1 MAANMRVIG
10 LTGGI
15 GSGKTAV
22 SGYLAEKGYIMIDAD
37 EVAREIVAP
46 GSEGLTELV
55 ARFGTGILLEGG
67 GLDRL
72 RLAEIAF
79 ATQEGRTALDGIMHA
94 RIIRR
99 MDELATVHRD
109 AGAEALFLVAPLLFE
124 AGMAGM
130 ADEVWLVDADEGIR
144 LERVKKRDNLS
155 EAHIK
160 SRMAAQMPSS
170 EKRALADIV
179 IDNSEGLGELYRKL
193 DDILRER
200 L

>member
-1 MAANMRVIG
+1 MKVIG

-22 SGYLAEKGYIMIDAD
+22 SDYLAEKGYILIDAD

-46 GSEGLTELV
+46 GSEGLAELV
-55 ARFGTGILLEGG
+55 AHFGSGILLEGG
-67 GLDRL
+67 GLDRA

-79 ATQEGRTALDGIMHA
+79 ATEGARAALNSIMHA

-99 MDELATVHRD
+99 MGELAAGHRD
-109 AGAEALFLVAPLLFE
+109 AGAKALFLAAPLLFE

-155 EAHIK
+155 EAHIR
-160 SRMAAQMPSS
+160 SRMAAQMPSG
-170 EKRALADIV
+170 EKRALADVV
-179 IDNSEGLGELYRKL
+179 IDNSGGLGELYRKL